1 MVSNVLAMIDDNHY
15 DPEYFVEK
23 YQIHF
28 DGELPLNHEP
38 SLRHWVEIIAEG
50 EMEDG
55 GTDWDYEYERAWH
68 SLDAEYNYSY
78 V

>member
-1 MVSNVLAMIDDNHY
+1 MVSYVLNGSSVSYYAYNDM
-15 DPEYFVEK
+15 EVYFQE
-23 YQIHF
+23 
-28 DGELPLNHEP
+28 ELPLNHEP
-38 SLRHWVEIIAEG
+38 SLDHWAKIIAEG

-55 GTDWDYEYERAWH
+55 GTNWDYEYEQAWH

>member
-1 MVSNVLAMIDDNHY
+1 MVSHVLNADSTVSEDFSV
-15 DPEYFVEK
+15 YFQE
-23 YQIHF
+23 
-28 DGELPLNHEP
+28 ELPLDHEP
-38 SLRHWVEIIAEG
+38 SLDHWAKIIAEG

-55 GTDWDYEYERAWH
+55 GTNWNYEYEQAWH

>member
-38 SLRHWVEIIAEG
+38 SLRHWVEII
-50 EMEDG
+50 
-55 GTDWDYEYERAWH
+55 
-68 SLDAEYNYSY
+68 
-78 V
+78 

>member
-1 MVSNVLAMIDDNHY
+1 MVSHVLNADGTVSEDFSV
-15 DPEYFVEK
+15 YFQE
-23 YQIHF
+23 
-28 DGELPLNHEP
+28 ELPLDHEP
-38 SLRHWVEIIAEG
+38 SLDHWAKIIAEG

-55 GTDWDYEYERAWH
+55 GTNWDYEYERAWM

>member
-1 MVSNVLAMIDDNHY
+1 MVSHVLNSDGTVSEDLSV
-15 DPEYFVEK
+15 YFQE
-23 YQIHF
+23 
-28 DGELPLNHEP
+28 ELPLDHEP
-38 SLRHWVEIIAEG
+38 SLDHWARIIAEG

-55 GTDWDYEYERAWH
+55 GTNWNYEYEQAWH